1 MDKCF
6 VVVHR
11 NYADGVDATAFWTEA
26 DANAAVKDDVEMVV
40 ANLKEQ
46 GYGDRTRILEGAA
59 GSREVYVADLDI
71 YYEWEIIPTVIV
83 SKGGTQK
90 C

>member
-46 GYGDRTRILEGAA
+46 GYGDRTRILGKERRVAA
-59 GSREVYVADLDI
+59 VYVADRNI

-83 SKGGTQK
+83 PKGGTQK